1 MIEKLD
7 KLIESYCNY
16 SKYTEY
22 RIQLLY
28 KDKNYNKEQVDEK
41 SNEFIK
47 SNKVHFKKDIE
58 RICRHEIVRKEKFF
72 ELIECYCKEIKQ
84 YESIRQ
90 TYYKQYNK
98 EWVDKRIDGFID
110 KENSNFKRHIKNI
123 VFNNIDERN

>member
-16 SKYTEY
+16 FKYTEY

-28 KDKNYNKEQVDEK
+28 KDKNYNKEHVDEK

-72 ELIECYCKEIKQ
+72 
-84 YESIRQ
+84 
-90 TYYKQYNK
+90 
-98 EWVDKRIDGFID
+98 
-110 KENSNFKRHIKNI
+110 
-123 VFNNIDERN
+123 